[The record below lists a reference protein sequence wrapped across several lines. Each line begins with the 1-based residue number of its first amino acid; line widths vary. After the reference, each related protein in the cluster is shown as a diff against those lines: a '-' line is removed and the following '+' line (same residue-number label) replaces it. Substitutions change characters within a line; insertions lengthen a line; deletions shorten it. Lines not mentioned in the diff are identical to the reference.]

1 MSGLG
6 RAIGTGWRV
15 SSTIAGLVLLL
26 AMVVM
31 SEIRARLAYRRG
43 EAHGLDIAR
52 NAALDIAKACQQ
64 GDGTDAYE
72 WGRHS
77 GAMAVAEAITF
88 KRYID
93 AR

>member
-1 MSGLG
+1 
-6 RAIGTGWRV
+6 V
-15 SSTIAGLVLLL
+15 SSAIAACILLL
-26 AMVVM
+26 AVVVLG
-31 SEIRARLAYRRG
+31 EIRARLAYHRG

-52 NAALDIAKACQQ
+52 NAALDIAKACRQ

-77 GAMAVAEAITF
+77 VAMAVAEDITF

-93 AR
+93 GRGTRRG

>member
-1 MSGLG
+1 
-6 RAIGTGWRV
+6 V
-15 SSTIAGLVLLL
+15 SSAIAACILLL
-26 AMVVM
+26 AVVVLG
-31 SEIRARLAYRRG
+31 EIRARLAYHRG

-52 NAALDIAKACQQ
+52 NAALDIAKACRQ

-77 GAMAVAEAITF
+77 GAMAVAEDITF

-93 AR
+93 GRGTRRG